1 MKPEYNRKVEFTD
14 DELREIID
22 SFLEFKPVLDKES
35 TVDNPNW
42 WGDESFLHLL
52 WKYNLVDRKYNV
64 SLNKIIEKY
73 GKREIHSL
81 SLEKLDFL
89 EIMTIFTYIPRVDH
103 HDYRSEFVQRCFDDG
118 TYYNLLCR
126 LEEIR
131 NEL

>member
-22 SFLEFKPVLDKES
+22 SFLEFKPVLDKEF

-52 WKYNLVDRKYNV
+52 WKYNLVDTKYNV
-64 SLNKIIEKY
+64 NLNKIIEKY

-103 HDYRSEFVQRCFDDG
+103 HDYRNEFVQHCFDDG

>member
-1 MKPEYNRKVEFTD
+1 MKPEYTRKVEFTD

-22 SFLEFKPVLDKES
+22 SFLEFKPVLDKS
-35 TVDNPNW
+35 PADNPGW
-42 WGDESFLHLL
+42 WGVDSFLHLL
-52 WKYNLVDRKYNV
+52 SIYNLADTNYKVNLDKM
-64 SLNKIIEKY
+64 IEKY
-73 GKREIHSL
+73 DEREIHSL

-103 HDYRSEFVQRCFDDG
+103 HDYRNEFVQHCFDDG

>member
-1 MKPEYNRKVEFTD
+1 M
-14 DELREIID
+14 
-22 SFLEFKPVLDKES
+22 DKES

-64 SLNKIIEKY
+64 SLTKIIEKY

-89 EIMTIFTYIPRVDH
+89 EIMTIFTYIPRVDY
-103 HDYRSEFVQRCFDDG
+103 HDYRNEFVQRCFDDG
-118 TYYNLLCR
+118 TYYNLICR

>member
-35 TVDNPNW
+35 PVDNPKW
-42 WGDESFLHLL
+42 WGVESFLELL
-52 WKYNLVDRKYNV
+52 WRYDLVDRNYNV
-64 SLNKIIEKY
+64 SLGKIIEKY
-73 GKREIHSL
+73 DERKIHSL

-103 HDYRSEFVQRCFDDG
+103 HDYRNEFVKRCFDDG